1 MAVKKNGKNIYKRFN
16 LKKQRKLNVAFFLV
30 LLIIVFLNIQI
41 IRIQVDD
48 GEQYKKQVLSQ
59 QNFDSKT
66 LPYRRGDIR
75 DRNGTI
81 LATSQKVYNL
91 ILDCKLVNTEEAY
104 ISATVEAISK
114 CFPDLD
120 EGTIRQVLKE
130 KAESRYAVLKKKIS
144 YDDKQKFAALQED
157 KKKGPFLK
165 GIWFEEEYQRYYPNG
180 SLACDLVGYT
190 NSGNVGNWGIEEYY
204 NTVLNGTNGREYG
217 YLNSDSEHERVI
229 KEAADGNNVVST
241 IDTNIQKIV
250 ERKILEFNE
259 THKDEA
265 RSGNGSK
272 NTAVIIQNPNNGE
285 ILAEA
290 SYPVFDLNNPRD
302 LVLPGIVST
311 QEAADAMSEEDKL
324 KALNQVWRNFCL
336 SDTFEPGSTA
346 KPFTV
351 AMGLETGKLS
361 GEETFLCDGSE
372 TVGGHKIHCVKR
384 SGHGQETIAQAIMNS
399 CNDALMQMSYAIG
412 MDTFTKYQSI
422 FGFGKKTNIDLPA
435 EENAANLIYTK
446 DTMTAVDLAISSF
459 GQGFNTT
466 MTQMMAGFSSLING
480 GKYYEPHVVKKI
492 TDANGATVKTV
503 ESKLVRQTVSKE
515 TSQMIKGYL
524 YETVMNGTAKTALV
538 DGYTMGGKTGTAE
551 KSPRKQGNYV
561 ISFIGYVPANNP
573 QVAIYVVIDE
583 PNIKDQAHSVY
594 ATTMAKE
601 ILTEVLPYMNIF
613 PGVDEPLEGEQPET
627 IPAQTGESVDTENGQ
642 EIQTESIFE

>member
-1 MAVKKNGKNIYKRFN
+1 MKKTGKSMYKRFN
-16 LKKQRKLNVAFFLV
+16 LKKQRKLSVAFFLV
-30 LLIIVFLNIQI
+30 LLAIAFLNIQI
-41 IRIQVDD
+41 IRIQVDNGD
-48 GEQYKKQVLSQ
+48 QYKKQVLSQ
-59 QNFDSKT
+59 QNYDSKT
-66 LPYRRGDIR
+66 LPYRRGDIK
-75 DRNGTI
+75 DRNGNI

-91 ILDCKLVNTEEAY
+91 ILDCKLINTDEAY
-104 ISATVEAISK
+104 ADAVAAAISQ

-120 EGTIRQVLKE
+120 EASVRKVLTD
-130 KAESRYAVLKKKIS
+130 KADSRYAVLKKKIS
-144 YDDKQKFAALQED
+144 YDDKQKFVAIQED
-157 KKKGPFLK
+157 EKKKPYLEGV
-165 GIWFEEEYQRYYPNG
+165 WFEEEYQRYYPNG
-180 SLACDLVGYT
+180 TLACDLIGYT

-204 NTVLNGTNGREYG
+204 NDILNGTNGREYG
-217 YLNSDSEHERVI
+217 YLTSDTEHETVI
-229 KEAADGNNVVST
+229 KAATDGNNVVST

-250 ERKILEFNE
+250 ENKILEFNE
-259 THKDEA
+259 THRNEA

-302 LVLPGIVST
+302 LVIPGIVAT
-311 QEAADAMSEEDKL
+311 QEEANALSEEAKL
-324 KALNQVWRNFCL
+324 AALNQVWRNFCL

-361 GEETFLCDGSE
+361 GNETYICDGSE
-372 TVGGHKIHCVKR
+372 TVGGQKIHCVKR
-384 SGHGQETIAQAIMNS
+384 NGHGQETISQAIMNS

-412 MDTFTKYQSI
+412 VDTFTKYQSI

-435 EENAANLIYTK
+435 EENAANLMYTK
-446 DTMTAVDLAISSF
+446 DTMTALDLATNSF
-459 GQGFNTT
+459 GQNFNVT
-466 MTQMMAGFSSLING
+466 MTQMMAGFCSLING
-480 GKYYEPHVVKKI
+480 GNYYEPHVVKKI
-492 TDANGATVKTV
+492 TDANGSTVKTI
-503 ESKLVRQTVSKE
+503 ESKLLRQTISRE
-515 TSQMIKGYL
+515 TSQMIKSYL

-551 KSPRKQGNYV
+551 KSPRKHGNYV
-561 ISFIGYVPANNP
+561 ISFIGYAPANNP

-583 PNIKDQAHSVY
+583 PNVKDQAHSVY

-613 PGVDEPLEGEQPET
+613 PGVDEAPEGEQIQNLSE
-627 IPAQTGESVDTENGQ
+627 QTGESVNFENGQ
-642 EIQTESIFE
+642 ETQTESIFE